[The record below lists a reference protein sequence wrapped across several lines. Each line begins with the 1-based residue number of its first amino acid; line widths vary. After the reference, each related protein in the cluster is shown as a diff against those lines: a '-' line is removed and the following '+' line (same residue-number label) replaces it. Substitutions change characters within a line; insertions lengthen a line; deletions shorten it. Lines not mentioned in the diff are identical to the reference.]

1 MSAAHDHAPHVRALA
16 QDSFPR
22 FKMSKAFLNCMA
34 EWVLLLAAT
43 AFTFFWN
50 IKPYARR
57 RSRHTLRGHRA

>member
-43 AFTFFWN
+43 A
-50 IKPYARR
+50 PVP
-57 RSRHTLRGHRA
+57 S